1 MKEIILY
8 LIFIIKVVLGEEC
21 QRDKPI
27 YKENECQLTYCTKE
41 QFKNGICKINNS
53 IINKQWLTHIIMIG
67 EPNYR
72 FLNFANFSNGTMI
85 IEVSPDK
92 DELNKRIFFGL
103 NADGSYLFKDNVG
116 NHQIKKEVNGEPNTR
131 KYAEN
136 FVVKIDNGNAGTKEY
151 LVSVP
156 NEDQNAELYDFE
168 NDQIFTRNS
177 TSLIGQKILSIK
189 HSSSNALISGYNLL
203 IFQSWVEIHTDC
215 KYSFRTTI
223 LEFKSTDITQAYN
236 VMEGA
241 DFQLNNRRS
250 EITSSFISK
259 SNYIW
264 TIGFIEEFERFAYY
278 IIIYSPLNLQQNVY
292 MERFE
297 AYPFYERTFFKL
309 VHLKEDIGVGV
320 FFSYPYF
327 EKYQNNS
334 VFPSFLVRRMEGK
347 KLVNYFDSDIIQTEY
362 NHSIIMNFNDK
373 LFNFDCLLNDLI
385 KISDYKVSLI
395 TMDLYK
401 ENLYVIMLEIYSP
414 KDFFLKLYE
423 VKFFQLYNIK
433 FFQEISAH
441 LFEQHISFGFNYCHT
456 TNCENS
462 SDTYYSS
469 LIVFSYPNSTDG
481 YLNINQYFEENKGT
495 TFDDITIDLNQNVYI
510 ENNIF
515 GYVFSNINIFKLDG
529 CENILLISTNGN
541 EINANTE
548 LLQDERIKIQFRNK
562 MKAFDCK
569 IYFRLVLTEPI
580 YTEDEKYYI
589 ESISSNDFTNYEE
602 TYNNKRRKYPG
613 KISLYN
619 IKFDYIEP
627 TYAEEIKT
635 SSVATIKD
643 IPKQT
648 EFVKLEKTYIR
659 EDNICSNEE
668 VLANKCGDG
677 EIEVG
682 QIKDLFNQ
690 FSTTILTF
698 NLGGDM
704 KIIETQNV
712 VLQIVLLNAQDIGL
726 NPNVSFVNIGEC
738 EKILKEK
745 YNINESDSLI
755 MVKSDSKNKDGTS
768 SNVMFDL
775 YHPITRQKLN
785 MSYCNDVEIKI
796 DIPTQLENNTIDLY
810 DSLLE
815 SGYNLFD
822 SNDSFYNDACSTYT
836 STNGTDMILSDRQN
850 IIYSQAGNI
859 SLCQT
864 GCSFSSYNKT
874 LKTVQCD
881 CNVQSTSSES
891 DSEGLDTKELKNSFL
906 STILN
911 SNFII
916 LKCIKMAFSIKDIFS
931 NKGRIAMTI
940 IIFFFI
946 IIIIIFFVNDKN
958 TLNKYFKLILDE
970 KMNMEEHNTSKNND
984 KDDPDLNNDP
994 KSDIDS
1000 TIKINIKGKNEI
1012 INMENNYN
1020 NNEIKEEKQMNNNLE
1035 IKNQFPP
1042 KKARLKSNSK
1052 KIITTKIIE
1061 AKRLHFNNYFSA
1073 MIKSS
1078 KEELNKINFISDM
1091 KLKERLKFKE
1101 KMEKRN
1107 RYLTDRGTDENEMYK
1122 KMNDDELNS
1131 LEYEKALLYDKRT
1144 FFQYYWS
1151 LLKKDQILLFTFIP
1165 TNDYNLVSLKMTLFI
1180 LSLSL
1185 EITING
1191 FFFTDNTMHQIH
1203 ENNGKFDLIYQIPQ
1217 ILYSSIISTII
1228 NSLLQKLALSEDS
1241 FLSLKQIK
1249 NYDKAIKQ
1257 CETIK
1262 KCLTIKFICFIITS
1276 FILMLFCWYYIS
1288 SFCAVYTNTQ
1298 SILFKDTLISM
1309 LLSMVYPFGLCLLP
1323 GLCRIPA
1330 LQAENKDKKCLYKF
1344 SGFVELI

>member
-1 MKEIILY
+1 MT
-8 LIFIIKVVLGEEC
+8 
-21 QRDKPI
+21 P
-27 YKENECQLTYCTKE
+27 
-41 QFKNGICKINNS
+41 NN
-53 IINKQWLTHIIMIG
+53 T
-67 EPNYR
+67 
-72 FLNFANFSNGTMI
+72 
-85 IEVSPDK
+85 
-92 DELNKRIFFGL
+92 
-103 NADGSYLFKDNVG
+103 
-116 NHQIKKEVNGEPNTR
+116 
-131 KYAEN
+131 
-136 FVVKIDNGNAGTKEY
+136 
-151 LVSVP
+151 
-156 NEDQNAELYDFE
+156 
-168 NDQIFTRNS
+168 
-177 TSLIGQKILSIK
+177 
-189 HSSSNALISGYNLL
+189 
-203 IFQSWVEIHTDC
+203 
-215 KYSFRTTI
+215 YSFRTSI
-223 LEFKSTDITQAYN
+223 LDFTSTELTETTHL
-236 VMEGA
+236 VEGA
-241 DFQLNNRRS
+241 NFPLNNNINQ
-250 EITSSFISK
+250 ITSCFFSK

-264 TIGFIEEFERFAYY
+264 TMGAIEEDHKSGFY
-278 IIIYSPLNLQQNVY
+278 IIIYSPLNLEKHID
-292 MERFE
+292 MHRFE
-297 AYPFYERTFFKL
+297 APPFYERTFFKII
-309 VHLKEDIGVGV
+309 HLKDDIGVGV
-320 FFSYPYF
+320 FFSFPYL
-327 EKYQNNS
+327 EKHQKDS
-334 VFPSFLVRRMEGK
+334 PFPSFFARKMKGK
-347 KLVNYFDSDIIQTEY
+347 KIVNYFDADIIETEY
-362 NHSIIMNFNDK
+362 DHSIIMNFHDK
-373 LFNFDCLLNDLI
+373 IFQFDCLLNDLI
-385 KISDYKVSLI
+385 KISDYKVSFI
-395 TMDLYK
+395 TMDLNK
-401 ENLYVIMLEIYSP
+401 ENLYVILLEIYSP

-423 VKFFQLYNIK
+423 VNLFQLYNMK
-433 FFQEISAH
+433 FFQEIRGH
-441 LFEQHISFGFNYCHT
+441 LFEHHVSLGFNYCNT
-456 TNCENS
+456 KRCENS

-481 YLNINQYFEENKGT
+481 YLNINQYFEENKEA
-495 TFDDITIDLNQNVYI
+495 TFDDITIDLKKNVYI

-515 GYVFSNINIFKLDG
+515 GYVFENINIVKLDG
-529 CENILLISTNGN
+529 CENILLISTKGKDIVVNS
-541 EINANTE
+541 E
-548 LLQDERIKIQFRNK
+548 LSQEEEIKIKFRER
-562 MKAFDCK
+562 MKAFNCK
-569 IYFRLVLTEPI
+569 IYFRLVLTEPP
-580 YTEDEKYYI
+580 YAEDKNYYI
-589 ESISSNDFTNYEE
+589 DEISSNNFSNYEE
-602 TYNNKRRKYPG
+602 TYTNKRRKYPG
-613 KISLYN
+613 KISSYN

-627 TYAEEIKT
+627 TYPEEIEST
-635 SSVATIKD
+635 SVITTIKD

-648 EFVKLEKTYIR
+648 EHIKIEEQTEHIKIEEQTEHIKIEEQTEHIKIKEQTEQIKIEEQTEQIKIEKKTEHIKIEKTYSR
-659 EDNICSNEE
+659 EGNKCSNEE
-668 VLANKCGDG
+668 VLENKCGDG

-682 QIKDLFNQ
+682 QIHELFNQ

-712 VLQIVLLNAQDIGL
+712 ILQIVVLSAQELGL

-768 SNVMFDL
+768 SNVIFDL

-796 DIPTQLENNTIDLY
+796 DIPAQLENNTIDLY

-836 STNGTDMILSDRQN
+836 SANGTDMILSDRQN

-864 GCSFSSYNKT
+864 GCSFRLYNKT

-891 DSEGLDTKELKNSFL
+891 KPEGLDTKELKNSFL

-916 LKCIKMAFSIKDIFS
+916 LKCIKMAFSFKDIFT

-940 IIFFFI
+940 IIFFFA

-958 TLNKYFKLILDE
+958 NINKYFKLILNE

-1000 TIKINIKGKNEI
+1000 TIKINIKGKNQI
-1012 INMENNYN
+1012 INMENDNK
-1020 NNEIKEEKQMNNNLE
+1020 IKEEKQKNNNLE

-1042 KKARLKSNSK
+1042 KKLRISNP

-1061 AKRLHFNNYFSA
+1061 AKKIHHTNFFNE

-1078 KEELNKINFISDM
+1078 KEELNKINMISDM

-1107 RYLTDRGTDENEMYK
+1107 INLTNKETDESEIYK

-1151 LLKKDQILLFTFIP
+1151 LLKKDQIILFTFIP
-1165 TNDYNLVSLKMTLFI
+1165 TNDYNLVSMKMTLFI

-1185 EITING
+1185 EVTING

-1203 ENNGKFDLIYQIPQ
+1203 ESNGQFDLIYQIPQ
-1217 ILYSSIISTII
+1217 ILYSSAISTLV

-1241 FLSLKQIK
+1241 FLTLKQIK

-1257 CETIK
+1257 CEHIK
-1262 KCLTIKFICFIITS
+1262 KCLTIKFICFLITS